1 MPTTTAAYS
10 ALQAIR
16 VRKQQMEAEG
26 TGTHIGTAEGRDIA
40 DLSREDQIDRAEG
53 DARADAIRAESL
65 SDRGLDSG
73 GQYQDADA
81 ARSADPVERRE
92 TAMSQMDQTAA
103 VESGAE
109 QPGAMASMPGQ
120 QGGKDALAASN
131 KTSAEGAAA
140 VAQIEAMAGGGPRQ
154 RPSYVQSANPYAASQ
169 MPSARGVPTSNLF
182 KRQFR
187 RF

>member
-1 MPTTTAAYS
+1 MGTTTAAYS

-16 VRKQQMEAEG
+16 VRKAQMEVEG
-26 TGTHIGTAEGRDIA
+26 PEATP
-40 DLSREDQIDRAEG
+40 DLSKGIQPTEDTALPEDYTPA
-53 DARADAIRAESL
+53 
-65 SDRGLDSG
+65 
-73 GQYQDADA
+73 QDADA
-81 ARSADPVERRE
+81 IRSADPVERKS

-103 VESGAE
+103 VEGDSQQGN
-109 QPGAMASMPGQ
+109 PMASMPGQ
-120 QGGKDALAASN
+120 QGGSDALAASN

-140 VAQIEAMAGGGPRQ
+140 VAQIEAMAGGGPRS
-154 RPSYVQSANPYAASQ
+154 RPAFIQSDNPYAASQ